1 MSPVRLLLQ
10 GRQPITALDIDYRD
24 FLLDR
29 EAARCTP
36 KIMTHYRY
44 TVGGFVA

>member
-1 MSPVRLLLQ
+1 MSPVGLLLQ
-10 GRQPITALDIDYRD
+10 GRQPVTALDIEYRG

-44 TVGGFVA
+44 TLGGFVA